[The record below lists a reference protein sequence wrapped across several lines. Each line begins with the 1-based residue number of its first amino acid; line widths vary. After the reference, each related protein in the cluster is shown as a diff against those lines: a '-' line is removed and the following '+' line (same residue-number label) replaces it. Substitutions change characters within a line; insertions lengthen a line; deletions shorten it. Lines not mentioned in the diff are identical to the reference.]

1 MKKMLVL
8 LCVLFLIL
16 WVVGCN
22 ESGTK
27 SNLLTASNPAPTSEI
42 GPSTSVDLPNTGTSP
57 VPEPATMLL
66 LGSGLVGLA
75 AAGRKKF
82 FKKDQD

>member
-8 LCVLFLIL
+8 LCVVFLML
-16 WVVGCN
+16 WVVGC
-22 ESGTK
+22 K
-27 SNLLTASNPAPTSEI
+27 SSSSRSSDNLLTS
-42 GPSTSVDLPNTGTSP
+42 STPVGVGAEVDGADNTNP

>member
-8 LCVLFLIL
+8 LCVVFLIL
-16 WVVGCN
+16 WVVGC
-22 ESGTK
+22 K
-27 SNLLTASNPAPTSEI
+27 SSSRSSNPLTASNPVTTSTDEVN
-42 GPSTSVDLPNTGTSP
+42 GGVDPSP

-75 AAGRKKF
+75 AVGRKKF

>member
-8 LCVLFLIL
+8 LCVVFLIL
-16 WVVGCN
+16 WVVGCKN
-22 ESGTK
+22 GSST
-27 SNLLTASNPAPTSEI
+27 SNPLTASNPVATS
-42 GPSTSVDLPNTGTSP
+42 TVDATTEVGDVNAHSA
-57 VPEPATMLL
+57 PEPATMLL

>member
-8 LCVLFLIL
+8 LCVVFLIL
-16 WVVGCN
+16 WVVGCKSS
-22 ESGTK
+22 SGT
-27 SNLLTASNPAPTSEI
+27 SNPLSASNPVATSTVEEV
-42 GPSTSVDLPNTGTSP
+42 GVVDAHAT
-57 VPEPATMLL
+57 PEPATMLL

>member
-8 LCVLFLIL
+8 LCVVFLIL
-16 WVVGCN
+16 WVVGCK
-22 ESGTK
+22 T
-27 SNLLTASNPAPTSEI
+27 SNSTSNPLTASNPVTTSTVEV
-42 GPSTSVDLPNTGTSP
+42 GGDVDAHAA
-57 VPEPATMLL
+57 PEPATKLL

>member
-1 MKKMLVL
+1 MKKLLVL
-8 LCVLFLIL
+8 LCVVFLIL
-16 WVVGCN
+16 GVVGCKSSS
-22 ESGTK
+22 SG
-27 SNLLTASNPAPTSEI
+27 SSDSLLTSSTPIGGSEI
-42 GPSTSVDLPNTGTSP
+42 PGEVGGPGPSP

>member
-8 LCVLFLIL
+8 LCVVFLIL

-27 SNLLTASNPAPTSEI
+27 SNGNLLTS
-42 GPSTSVDLPNTGTSP
+42 STPENVTTTEVGDVDDPHAA
-57 VPEPATMLL
+57 PEPATMLL

>member
-8 LCVLFLIL
+8 LCVVFLIL

-27 SNLLTASNPAPTSEI
+27 SSDNLLTSSTPENVTTTVVGDPS
-42 GPSTSVDLPNTGTSP
+42 GPSA